1 VTTLLLPAILVGT
14 IVVQALLP
22 ERRLLV
28 LLTGAGISCLT
39 AALLGVATV
48 PALLAAVP
56 WDVLVILIA
65 LGLLSELIA
74 SSGVFGVLAAR
85 ACAWSRGHP
94 RTLAISFVVGMYV
107 MSGLV
112 NNLTAL
118 LLVLPML
125 LVLCKLLGVSQRYLT
140 WTVGA
145 VLVACNLGGAA
156 TPIGDFPAVLLLG
169 RGSMT
174 FSDYLVQA
182 LPATLVALALVMA
195 AVFLVARPERDV
207 EPSRLAS
214 ALSTRLVGELHRNV
228 QPARRV
234 LVPSLVALVGM
245 FAAWSFAPPE
255 LGLSPEVVAWIGVGA
270 AFLALPREG
279 ERLLR
284 ERVDVQAVLVLFALF
299 VMVTAVR
306 QSGMFGD
313 IAAWLQALPTSGT
326 SRLVIFLLVAGVLTG
341 LFSAGPSMAALLEVA
356 EHLARTEPPHAVYIG
371 LALSVCAGS
380 SLFLTAATSGPLAQ
394 ALVERADLRDPG
406 GNTMRFGFT
415 TFVPVGLCAFVII
428 EAVAIGYALLAT
440 GGV

>member
-1 VTTLLLPAILVGT
+1 VTTTLLLPAILVGT

-28 LLTGAGISCLT
+28 LLTGAGVSCLT

-174 FSDYLVQA
+174 FSDYLAEA

-195 AVFLVARPERDV
+195 AVFFVARPERDV

-228 QPARRV
+228 RPDRRV
-234 LVPSLVALVGM
+234 LVPSVVALVGM

-255 LGLSPEVVAWIGVGA
+255 LGLSPEVVAWI
-270 AFLALPREG
+270 
-279 ERLLR
+279 
-284 ERVDVQAVLVLFALF
+284 
-299 VMVTAVR
+299 
-306 QSGMFGD
+306 GMFGD

-326 SRLVIFLLVAGVLTG
+326 SRLVIFLLVAGLLTG

-356 EHLARTEPPHAVYIG
+356 EHLARTEPPHAVYVG

-394 ALVERADLRDPG
+394 ALVERADLRDPS
-406 GNTMRFGFT
+406 GNAMRFGFT
-415 TFVPVGLCAFVII
+415 TFVPVGLCAFAII

-440 GGV
+440 GGA